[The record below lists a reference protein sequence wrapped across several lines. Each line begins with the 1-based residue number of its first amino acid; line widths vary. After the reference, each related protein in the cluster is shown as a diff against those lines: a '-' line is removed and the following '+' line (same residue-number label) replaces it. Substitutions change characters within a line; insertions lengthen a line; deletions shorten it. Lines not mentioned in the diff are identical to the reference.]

1 MIMARHTT
9 QLFAAAI
16 AMTVAGIASAPAQQ
30 YPSQDIHVICGAPA
44 GSGADIIVRYYAEK
58 LRVATGRVVLVE
70 NKPGAQG
77 NIATEYLARA
87 KPDGYTIY
95 LNGGSV
101 LAANMHVF
109 KNPPV
114 DIVKQLQVV
123 AGINKLATML
133 SVRPDAPWKNL
144 GELTA
149 FLKEKGDKASYGIS
163 NPVAQV
169 AGAIYK
175 EKTGIKAEQV
185 AYKAASDSFNDLKSG
200 AIDYA
205 VYDPIYALAQVREGR
220 LRVLAVSTKERIES
234 HPELMTFTEQGVPM
248 DLAGWW
254 AVFVPAGTPRPVV
267 DTLASLFNDIQ
278 KQPETNK
285 FLNTYGSDAW
295 IFTPEEGQARLT
307 KDVKDW
313 ADYIKV
319 GKIEPQG

>member
-1 MIMARHTT
+1 MTTARTMRG
-9 QLFAAAI
+9 LA
-16 AMTVAGIASAPAQQ
+16 VAFGLLALLSPAGAQQ
-30 YPSQDIHVICGAPA
+30 YPNQDIHIICGAPA
-44 GSGADIIVRYYAEK
+44 GSGADIIVRYYGEK
-58 LRVATGRVVLVE
+58 LRAATGRTVLVE

-87 KPDGYTIY
+87 KPDGYTLY

-133 SVRPDAPWKNL
+133 SVRTDAPWKNL

-149 FLKEKGDKASYGIS
+149 FLKEKGDKATYGIA

-185 AYKAASDSFNDLKSG
+185 AYKAAADSFNDLKSG

-205 VYDPIYALAQVREGR
+205 VYDPIYALAQQREGR
-220 LRVLAVSTKERIES
+220 LRVLAISTKDRIES

-248 DLAGWW
+248 DLLGWW

-267 DTLASLFNDIQ
+267 DKLASLFNDIQ
-278 KQPETNK
+278 KLPETNK

-295 IFTPEEGQARLT
+295 IFTPEEGQARLA

-313 ADYIKV
+313 ADYVKV

>member
-1 MIMARHTT
+1 
-9 QLFAAAI
+9 
-16 AMTVAGIASAPAQQ
+16 
-30 YPSQDIHVICGAPA
+30 
-44 GSGADIIVRYYAEK
+44 
-58 LRVATGRVVLVE
+58 
-70 NKPGAQG
+70 
-77 NIATEYLARA
+77 
-87 KPDGYTIY
+87 
-95 LNGGSV
+95 
-101 LAANMHVF
+101 
-109 KNPPV
+109 
-114 DIVKQLQVV
+114 
-123 AGINKLATML
+123 
-133 SVRPDAPWKNL
+133 
-144 GELTA
+144 
-149 FLKEKGDKASYGIS
+149 LKEKGDKATYGIS

-185 AYKAASDSFNDLKSG
+185 AYKAATDSFNDLKSG

-220 LRVLAVSTKERIES
+220 LRVLAISTAQRIDS

-313 ADYIKV
+313 ADYVKV

>member
-1 MIMARHTT
+1 MAFR
-9 QLFAAAI
+9 AAVVVAAI
-16 AMTVAGIASAPAQQ
+16 AAGWAGAAPAVAQQ
-30 YPSQDIHVICGAPA
+30 YPSQDIHMICGAPA
-44 GSGADIIVRYYAEK
+44 GSGADLIVRYYAEK
-58 LRVATGRVVLVE
+58 LRAATGRTVIVE

-109 KNPPV
+109 KHPPV
-114 DIVKQLQVV
+114 DVVKQLQVV

-133 SVRPDAPWKNL
+133 SVKPDAPWKNL

-149 FLKEKGDKASYGIS
+149 YLKGKGEKATYGIS

-175 EKTGIKAEQV
+175 EKTGIQAVQV
-185 AYKAASDSFNDLKSG
+185 AYKSAAESFNDFQSG
-200 AIDYA
+200 TIDYA
-205 VYDPIYALAQVREGR
+205 VYDPIYALAQQREGR
-220 LRVLAVSTKERIES
+220 LRVLAISTRERIES

-254 AVFVPAGTPRPVV
+254 AVFVPAGTPRPVI
-267 DTLASLFNDIQ
+267 DTLASQFNAIQ
-278 KQPETNK
+278 KLPETNK

-295 IFTPEEGQARLT
+295 IFSPEEGQARLA

-313 ADYIKV
+313 ADYVKI

>member
-1 MIMARHTT
+1 MSMRSAALALVFAMAGVG
-9 QLFAAAI
+9 AA
-16 AMTVAGIASAPAQQ
+16 SAQQ
-30 YPSQDIHVICGAPA
+30 YPSQDIHIICGAPA
-44 GSGADIIVRYYAEK
+44 GSGADLIVRYYAEK
-58 LRVATGRVVLVE
+58 LRVGTGRIVLVE

-114 DIVKQLQVV
+114 DVVKQLQVV

-169 AGAIYK
+169 AGAVYK
-175 EKTGIKAEQV
+175 EKTGISAVQV
-185 AYKAASDSFNDLKSG
+185 AYKAAAESFNDFKSG

-205 VYDPIYALAQVREGR
+205 VYDPIYALAQQREGR
-220 LRVLAVSTKERIES
+220 LRVLAISTKERIES
-234 HPELMTFTEQGVPM
+234 HPELMTFTEQGVAM
-248 DLAGWW
+248 DLVGWW
-254 AVFVPAGTPRPVV
+254 AVFAPAGTPRPVI
-267 DTLASLFNDIQ
+267 DKLASLFNDIQ
-278 KQPETNK
+278 KLPETK
-285 FLNTYGSDAW
+285 TFLNTYGGDPW
-295 IFTPEEGQARLT
+295 IFSPEEGQARLAR
-307 KDVKDW
+307 DVKDW
-313 ADYIKV
+313 ADYVKV